1 MAKAKQQFEKFI
13 NKPVKGAKI
22 KEAFRQ
28 EKKAAVR
35 ERREAIEKHFEE
47 KRRLKAEGQSQQGSN
62 ENRSFKGEGKKPYGK
77 NAASKPSFNKTF
89 DAKDGAAEQPA
100 KKFEGNK
107 SKTTSKKAF
116 DKKATPHPN
125 SRAAIQ
131 PAPKPAKPD
140 YNRKST
146 KNTDI
151 IGGESPVEKQS
162 FRANKRPFDR
172 KSDVPQLATKSRGA
186 KKEPEA
192 PINYMDL
199 TAEEMAMS
207 DGGYEIKDSKE
218 GATESKKKARINPAE
233 KYKKKEKV
241 VIPAFG
247 KAPQQK
253 KKSSGDAAEV
263 VSNDM
268 PLNKFLAH
276 AGLCSRRDA
285 ADFIKKGTVTVNGEV
300 VIEPGYKVTDDA
312 DVKVEG
318 KPIKRSKNLVYILM
332 NKPKDYITTAEDPQ
346 GRKTVMDIIKNATTE
361 RVYPV
366 GRLDRNT
373 SGVLLLTNDGDLAQK
388 LSHPSF
394 EVRKIYEVRLDK
406 TVTKD
411 DFEKILSGVKLD
423 DGEVHADSL
432 AYGDKDKSVVG
443 IEIHSGKN
451 RVVRRI
457 FEHLGYDV
465 RGLDRV
471 MYANL
476 TKKNVERGK
485 WRFLNDKE
493 VRLLKYFNK
502 SKGK

>member
-1 MAKAKQQFEKFI
+1 MAKAQFDKFI

-47 KRRLKAEGQSQQGSN
+47 KRQLKAERFNQEGTN

-77 NAASKPSFNKTF
+77 
-89 DAKDGAAEQPA
+89 GAAAKPAYKKPFEAKAEIPADLPA
-100 KKFEGNK
+100 KKFDDKKTKPPFKKPFEK
-107 SKTTSKKAF
+107 KTDMPQSKPASKKF
-116 DKKATPHPN
+116 EPKA
-125 SRAAIQ
+125 A
-131 PAPKPAKPD
+131 KPA
-140 YNRKST
+140 YNRQSE
-146 KNTDI
+146 KNTNI
-151 IGGESPVEKQS
+151 IGGEAPANEKPSP
-162 FRANKRPFDR
+162 RAHKRPYEKKGAGAIKADR
-172 KSDVPQLATKSRGA
+172 II
-186 KKEPEA
+186 KKEPAA
-192 PINYMDL
+192 PINYNDL
-199 TAEEMAMS
+199 TPDELAMS
-207 DGGYEIKDSKE
+207 DGGFI
-218 GATESKKKARINPAE
+218 ATETTASSNDAKKKTRINPAD

-241 VIPAFG
+241 VVPAFG
-247 KAPQQK
+247 KTPVK
-253 KKSSGDAAEV
+253 KRETNEAAEV

-285 ADFIKKGTVTVNGEV
+285 ADVIKKGTVTVNGTV
-300 VIEPGYKVTDDA
+300 VTEPGFKVTDDA

-318 KPIKRSKNLVYILM
+318 KPIRRSKNLVYILM

-346 GRKTVMDIIKNATTE
+346 GRKTVMDIIKHATTE

-406 TVTKD
+406 ILTKD
-411 DFEKILSGVKLD
+411 DFEKILNGVKLE

-457 FEHLGYDV
+457 FETLGYDV